1 MHPVHLSN
9 HPVNEPWLR
18 QIFEAKAVREGGIVR
33 RAVQD
38 VEREVGRG
46 RLFEEVARRGFH
58 MIECGGQFVII
69 CRTSDLIVH
78 L

>member
-9 HPVNEPWLR
+9 DPANEPWLR
-18 QIFEAKAVREGGIVR
+18 QILAAKAVREGGVVR
-33 RAVQD
+33 RAVHD
-38 VEREVGRG
+38 LEREIGRG
-46 RLFEEVARRGFH
+46 RLVGEVARRGFH

>member
-9 HPVNEPWLR
+9 HAPNEPWLR
-18 QIFEAKAVREGGIVR
+18 QIFEAKAVRDGGIVR
-33 RAVQD
+33 RAVRD

-46 RLFEEVARRGFH
+46 RLMQEVAQRGFH
-58 MIECGGQFVII
+58 MVECGGQFVII